1 MKKICLLLILVIY
14 AGVCSCSLEETA
26 YQPDETYIVDAR
38 MSERLLQDVYRLLGT
53 DGIYR
58 YNLPFLFNLTTD
70 EAKAEGSGLTG
81 QRLEGSNAFSTTS
94 TYVQQTWQ
102 ALYSAIY
109 GANHFIEVMERKMPG
124 FSEKDQ
130 EKCALYVAE
139 ARALR
144 GLLYF
149 ELVRWFGYVPLV
161 LTTADA
167 ERPADTFVQA
177 EPEDVY
183 EQIEA
188 DLQYAADVLPY
199 ADEDQVR
206 GINSFRISKG
216 GVLGLLTKVYATWAG
231 YPLRDESKWED
242 AVRVAEELITS
253 GKHGLLTDFKQLW
266 YNSGDNVWDPKESLL
281 ELSYWSPL
289 LTTASCGR
297 VGNVNGV
304 RAAEGSLG
312 RGQNAHNVFYYLN
325 PTFLTSWK
333 DHDKDKRFELSYAD
347 YQYTKVG
354 RQKYGTGKVDGVENQ
369 PVSFMMAWQW
379 KDNSKDWNAKWRK
392 IYCYRL
398 TNGKWDTEIYVP
410 DRNNQV
416 DHNFTNINWYLLR
429 YAEVLLLYAEALNEV
444 NKGPVTAAFEAVNM
458 VRRRGFG
465 LDMNIPSFVAD
476 LPAGL
481 SYEEF
486 RQAVRDERAWELVGE
501 GHRRQDLIRWG
512 IYYETVKATYVQQGI
527 WHEEGQNYYLGGK
540 YTQKNKH
547 ELLPIPQREVD
558 LCGFRQN
565 RGWN

>member
-1 MKKICLLLILVIY
+1 MKKFCLLIFFVAF
-14 AGVCSCSLEETA
+14 AGICSCSLEETA
-26 YQPDETYIVDAR
+26 YQPDETYIVDAK
-38 MSERLLQDVYRLLGT
+38 MSERLLQDVYRQLGT

-58 YNLPFLFNLTTD
+58 YNLPFLFNLATD
-70 EAKAEGSGLTG
+70 EAKAEGSSTTG
-81 QRLEGSNAFSTTS
+81 QRLEGSNAFGTTS

-102 ALYSAIY
+102 ALYSAVY
-109 GANHFIEVMERKMPG
+109 GANHFLEVMERNMPG

-149 ELVRWFGYVPLV
+149 ELVRWFGNVPLV

-167 ERPADTFVQA
+167 DKPADTFVQA
-177 EPEDVY
+177 DPADVY
-183 EQIEA
+183 EQIED
-188 DLQYAADVLPY
+188 DLSYAAQVLPY

-206 GINSFRISKG
+206 GTNAFRISKG
-216 GVLGLLTKVYATWAG
+216 GALGLLAKVYATWAG
-231 YPLRDESKWED
+231 YPLRDETKWED
-242 AVRVAEELITS
+242 VVRVAGELITS
-253 GKHGLLTDFKQLW
+253 GKHGLLEDFKQLW
-266 YNSGDNVWDPKESLL
+266 YNSGDNVWNPKESLL

-289 LTTASCGR
+289 LTTSSCGR

-304 RAAEGSLG
+304 RATEGSLG

-333 DHDKDKRFELSYAD
+333 DHDKDKRFEISYAD
-347 YQYTKVG
+347 YQYTKIG
-354 RQKYGTGKVDGVENQ
+354 KQKYGTGKVDGMENQ

-379 KDNSKDWNAKWRK
+379 KDSNKDWNEKWRK

-429 YAEVLLLYAEALNEV
+429 YSDVLLLYAEALNEV
-444 NKGPVTAAFEAVNM
+444 NKGPVTEAFESVNI

-465 LDMNIPSFVAD
+465 LDVNVPSSVAD
-476 LPAGL
+476 LSPGL
-481 SYEEF
+481 SYEDF

-512 IYYETVKATYVQQGI
+512 IYYETVKETHIQQGI
-527 WHEEGQNYYLGGK
+527 WHEEGQNYYLAGK

-547 ELLPIPQREVD
+547 ELLPIPQREID
-558 LCGFRQN
+558 LCGFNQN